1 MASSSESQS
10 YSPPYPDVLATGCQL
25 TDDVKYT
32 ALTKRWETSLIQ
44 VPY

>member
-10 YSPPYPDVLATGCQL
+10 YSPPDVLATGCQL